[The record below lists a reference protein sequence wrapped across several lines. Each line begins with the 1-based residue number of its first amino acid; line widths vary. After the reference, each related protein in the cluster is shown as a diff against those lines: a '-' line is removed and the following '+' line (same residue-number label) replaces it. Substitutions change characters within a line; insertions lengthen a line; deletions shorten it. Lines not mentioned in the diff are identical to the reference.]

1 MRIQIRPTAT
11 QRPVKPTDP
20 PHVIS
25 HGRPPSRKNAPN
37 YARTSDTAHTA
48 SSGARK
54 LCTRVNC
61 VHNVEQLRDD
71 VARMTSAPG
80 ENTPPST
87 SKTFRRAF
95 DDLIRGWGQHELWL
109 QLGWQ
114 DIKQRYRRST
124 LGPLWITIATG
135 VMSLALGL
143 LYSMLFQIDVA
154 EFLPHVTVGFIV
166 WGFISGCIK
175 DGANV
180 FIENEGL
187 IKQLPS
193 ALSVHIY
200 RLVWRQ
206 TLFLAHNMVIWVI
219 LALIFRIPITLN
231 TLLFIPGMALLLVN
245 GVWVAM
251 FFGMVATRFRDV
263 APLLEA
269 LVQLLFYV
277 TPIVWTTRTLKD
289 QGGVVEKRAM
299 LAEINPLFHYLEIV
313 RAPLIDDPVAT
324 YHWLIVIACTI
335 VGVLIT
341 LLAMKQWRFRVPY
354 WV

>member
-1 MRIQIRPTAT
+1 
-11 QRPVKPTDP
+11 
-20 PHVIS
+20 
-25 HGRPPSRKNAPN
+25 
-37 YARTSDTAHTA
+37 
-48 SSGARK
+48 
-54 LCTRVNC
+54 
-61 VHNVEQLRDD
+61 
-71 VARMTSAPG
+71 MTSEPG
-80 ENTPPST
+80 AHTPPSQST
-87 SKTFRRAF
+87 TLGMAWR
-95 DDLIRGWGQHELWL
+95 DLVRGWGQHELWL

-143 LYSMLFQIDVA
+143 LYSMLFQISVA

-193 ALSVHIY
+193 ALSVHVY

-206 TLFLAHNMVIWVI
+206 LLFLAHNMIIWALLV
-219 LALIFRIPITLN
+219 LIFRIDLGFN
-231 TLLFIPGMALLLVN
+231 VLWAIPGLFLLVVN
-245 GVWVAM
+245 GVWVTM
-251 FFGMVATRFRDV
+251 LFGIIATRFRDV

-269 LVQLLFYV
+269 MVQLLFYV
-277 TPIVWTTRTLKD
+277 TPIVWTTQTLKD
-289 QGGVVEKRAM
+289 QGGDVAQRA
-299 LAEINPLFHYLEIV
+299 LFAEINPLYHYLEIV
-313 RAPLIDDPVAT
+313 RAPLIGREVAA
-324 YHWLIVIACTI
+324 YHWWVVLACT
-335 VGVLIT
+335 VAGLLVT
-341 LLAMKQWRFRVPY
+341 LVAMKQMRFRVPY

>member
-1 MRIQIRPTAT
+1 M
-11 QRPVKPTDP
+11 
-20 PHVIS
+20 
-25 HGRPPSRKNAPN
+25 
-37 YARTSDTAHTA
+37 TSDADH
-48 SSGARK
+48 
-54 LCTRVNC
+54 
-61 VHNVEQLRDD
+61 D
-71 VARMTSAPG
+71 
-80 ENTPPST
+80 TPPSK
-87 SKTFRRAF
+87 SKTMGMAF
-95 DDLIRGWGQHELWL
+95 NDLVRGWGQYELWL

-135 VMSLALGL
+135 VMALALGL
-143 LYSMLFQIDVA
+143 LYSMLFQIEIR

-193 ALSVHIY
+193 ALSVHVY

-206 TLFLAHNMVIWVI
+206 LLFFAHNIVIWVLLVI
-219 LALIFRIPITLN
+219 IFRIPLTWQ
-231 TLLFIPGMALLLVN
+231 TLLAVPAMLLLVLN
-245 GVWVAM
+245 GVWVTM
-251 FFGMVATRFRDV
+251 LFGIIATRFRDV

-277 TPIVWTTRTLKD
+277 TPIVWTTQTLKE
-289 QGGVVEKRAM
+289 QGGDVAKRAL
-299 LAEINPLFHYLEIV
+299 LAEINPLYHYLEIV
-313 RAPLIDDPVAT
+313 RAPMINQPVAA
-324 YHWLIVIACTI
+324 YHWGIVAICTV
-335 VGVLIT
+335 VGLLIT
-341 LLAMKQWRFRVPY
+341 LLAMRQMRFRVPY

>member
-1 MRIQIRPTAT
+1 MP
-11 QRPVKPTDP
+11 
-20 PHVIS
+20 
-25 HGRPPSRKNAPN
+25 
-37 YARTSDTAHTA
+37 
-48 SSGARK
+48 
-54 LCTRVNC
+54 
-61 VHNVEQLRDD
+61 VHNVSQLRDD
-71 VARMTSAPG
+71 VARMTSSPA
-80 ENTPPST
+80 EATPASK
-87 SKTFRRAF
+87 SKTLGRAF
-95 DDLIRGWGQHELWL
+95 NDLVRGWDQHELWL

-143 LYSMLFQIDVA
+143 LYSMLFQISVRD
-154 EFLPHVTVGFIV
+154 FLPHVTVGFIV

-193 ALSVHIY
+193 ALSVHVY

-206 TLFLAHNMVIWVI
+206 LLFFAHNMVIWLI
-219 LALIFRIPITLN
+219 LVLIFRIDLGWN
-231 TLLFIPGMALLLVN
+231 VLWAIPGMFLLVLN
-245 GVWVAM
+245 GVWVTM
-251 FFGMVATRFRDV
+251 LFGIIATRFRDV

-277 TPIVWTTRTLKD
+277 TPIVWTTTTLKE
-289 QGGVVEKRAM
+289 QGGAVEKRAL

-313 RAPLIDDPVAT
+313 RAPLIGQEVDG
-324 YHWLIVIACTI
+324 YHWLVVLACTVI
-335 VGVLIT
+335 GLLVT
-341 LLAMKQWRFRVPY
+341 LFAMKQMRFRVPY